1 MAQVLKKYKKADTP
15 VADMVTAKTTPTPAT
30 PVEKVDHETKEEI
43 VN

>member
-15 VADMVTAKTTPTPAT
+15 VADMVTAKTTPTPDP
-30 PVEKVDHETKEEI
+30 PVEKVKPNTKEEV